1 MQQPQL
7 RLGRLLIVA
16 FAVAAVTILADQYS
30 KWFVL
35 ETVLRSHG
43 GASFSDWFMTERPLS
58 YFAAQQDQYAP
69 DTLAPFLNL
78 VMVWNKGISFGMFDV
93 NSASLPYIFMA
104 VSLAISG
111 LLLGWMIHMRRAII
125 TVATALIIGGALA
138 NTIDRLRFRAVA
150 DFIDFHIGDRHWP
163 AFNVA
168 DSCIVVGAVLLMAD
182 SLLSRH
188 EKAPAEV
195 KNGV

>member
-1 MQQPQL
+1 MQQNQP

-16 FAVAAVTILADQYS
+16 FAVAVAAVLADQYS

-35 ETVLRSHG
+35 EMVLRSHG
-43 GASFSDWFMTERPLS
+43 GASFSDWFVTARPLS

-138 NTIDRLRFRAVA
+138 NSIDRLRFRAVA

-168 DSCIVVGAVLLMAD
+168 DSCIVIGAVLLMAD

-188 EKAPAEV
+188 EKAPAEI